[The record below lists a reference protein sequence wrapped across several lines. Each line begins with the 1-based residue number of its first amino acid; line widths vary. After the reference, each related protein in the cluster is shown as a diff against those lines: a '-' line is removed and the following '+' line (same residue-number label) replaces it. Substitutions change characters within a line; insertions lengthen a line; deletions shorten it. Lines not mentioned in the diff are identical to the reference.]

1 MMNSIFNWFEKIKKS
16 NDPEKIN
23 DFLIE
28 ISKHPRL
35 EYLSL
40 IDYFIGYLA
49 PKIHEQIKINLI
61 YNLGELGKLERI
73 DIKFIDYLMNEYYN
87 SDRWIRNEIIIA
99 FDKISMSI
107 HLSEQVI
114 GLIAKALNE
123 DYEPIKTNSLKVLLH
138 VENIPKFAL
147 KNVIQVLN
155 TSTSEI
161 EELSTIIL
169 QKAIRNENNLFDL
182 LKFSETYKNLNKRAI
197 RSLLLINLN
206 SIASLESF
214 RELVSKSNWEG
225 EFKEKFLS
233 EIGNYENLML
243 KKSLI

>member
-1 MMNSIFNWFEKIKKS
+1 MNSIFDWFEKIKKS

-28 ISKHPRL
+28 ISKHPRP

-40 IDYFIGYLA
+40 IDYFIGNLA
-49 PKIHEQIKINLI
+49 PKIHEKTKINLI
-61 YNLGELGKLERI
+61 YNLGELGKLKRM
-73 DIKFIDYLMNEYYN
+73 DLKFIDYLMNEYYN

-99 FDKISMSI
+99 FDKISINI

-114 GLIAKALNE
+114 GLIGKALNE
-123 DYEPIKTNSLKVLLH
+123 DYEPIKTNSLKVLSH
-138 VENIPKFAL
+138 VENIPMFTL
-147 KNVIQVLN
+147 RNVIQVLN

-161 EELSTIIL
+161 EELSTMIL

-182 LKFSETYKNLNKRAI
+182 LKFSKTYKNLNKKAI
-197 RSLLLINLN
+197 RSVLLINLN
-206 SIASLESF
+206 SIVSLESF
-214 RELVSKSNWEG
+214 GELVSKSKWES
-225 EFKEKFLS
+225 EFKERFLS
-233 EIGNYENLML
+233 EISNYENLLL